1 MVEVREATIEG
12 EAGVFDLLKQLMSG
26 ANEESAINQQ
36 SGVDTYRQMLKG
48 ETGTVFVAIEDGS
61 MLGLVTLS
69 YPVAIRCGGTY
80 SSIEEFIVSEQARGK
95 GVGGA
100 LLEASI
106 TRATERGCSEFLV
119 SRPSD
124 LGLPVYLRHGWKD
137 AGKAL
142 HMNLPRVSA

>member
-1 MVEVREATIEG
+1 MVEVREATIG
-12 EAGVFDLLKQLMSG
+12 DEAGVFDLLKQLMSG
-26 ANEESAINQQ
+26 ANEESPINRQ
-36 SGVDTYRQMLKG
+36 SGVDTYQQMLKG

-69 YPVAIRCGGTY
+69 DPVAIRCGGTY

-100 LLEASI
+100 LLEAAI
-106 TRATERGCSEFLV
+106 ARATGRGCYELLV
-119 SRPSD
+119 SRPSE
-124 LGLPVYLRHGWKD
+124 LGYPVYLRHGWQD

-142 HMNLPRVSA
+142 LMKLPRVSA